1 MTSKENLKKP
11 VSFIEFKLTKML
23 LILQSGTSSPWNDT
37 HLCNLLSVWSNVHL
51 DYFFHKQNKELFRD
65 TNPLASPVTPSFELL
80 RLFAQSLLWC
90 IQLLVSVF
98 FFSLTFPSG
107 ASRRVR
113 RGQRGLGDRGDNLVR
128 SGRGSHRLRGFKQYK
143 YVLGKFL
150 RSEVCISSKSFR
162 GKFVFLPLLLSSLGI
177 SWPLT
182 TSYIFRC
189 LVVFLSASIITLPF
203 SDSHFSASLL
213 LGPL

>member
-98 FFSLTFPSG
+98 FLSDFSIWGKWKGEEGTK
-107 ASRRVR
+107 
-113 RGQRGLGDRGDNLVR
+113 GLGR
-128 SGRGSHRLRGFKQYK
+128 
-143 YVLGKFL
+143 
-150 RSEVCISSKSFR
+150 
-162 GKFVFLPLLLSSLGI
+162 
-177 SWPLT
+177 
-182 TSYIFRC
+182 
-189 LVVFLSASIITLPF
+189 
-203 SDSHFSASLL
+203 
-213 LGPL
+213 